1 MNNWLPGQ
9 LPGQSLVILKVPVIG
24 GVGVGVGV
32 TVGVGV
38 GVGGLKQLFLF
49 LLSLEP

>member
-1 MNNWLPGQ
+1 MKNWLPGQ

-32 TVGVGV
+32 GVTVGVGV
-38 GVGGLKQLFLF
+38 GVGGLKQLFF
-49 LLSLEP
+49 FPR